1 VTIVEGGRKMKKNS
15 KFVALLMVLT
25 LIMGSLAGCSNN
37 TKNEEPSIVG
47 AVEETE
53 ALDQAQKVPT
63 IDFWIQSQTK
73 DPIRYEA
80 GLMIAENWKKLGFD
94 VNVETREWAT
104 MSAEGMKAHEHD
116 VFMVKWGGKPER
128 VDPYHWLYSMH
139 DSSEAAEGGYNV
151 AGYENPVYDDL
162 AEAFSTN
169 LDMEA
174 RQAAALEMQKL
185 LAQDV
190 PQPPMFKLKLKNAY
204 NKAKFENLTPGIGLG
219 VYSFWN
225 FMNITPITEDKILN
239 LGQGNDINLLNP
251 LATKTGQDI
260 YMLKNIYDPI
270 VRLDVSGEVVNWLA
284 TEVNE
289 IDETTIEVT
298 IRDDVKFHD
307 GQPLTVEDVKFT
319 FDFAKEVKSPTYSAH
334 VRNIDTVEITG
345 DNTVTFKLSKPYA
358 PFMSNTL
365 SQCLILPKHI
375 WNKIYEEKGAEGA
388 LTWENS
394 APIGSGPFIFDYWR
408 PNEEFAL
415 KANKA
420 HFQVPKIEG
429 ILRTPYSQTFGIIQG
444 LIAGEVDM
452 TSYNMMPLDL
462 EEVKKNEDIGIVELP
477 DMGSYVIHYN
487 LRKAPFEDV
496 TARRALTMAIPRQT
510 ILDVV
515 FDGGALKTFTLVSED
530 NDFWTNPAVEKLD
543 FNLEQAVA
551 ELKDAGYKW
560 DSEGKLYYPENFE
573 AKPFME

>member
-1 VTIVEGGRKMKKNS
+1 MKKVKMMLS
-15 KFVALLMVLT
+15 AVLVFVLVVSAFT
-25 LIMGSLAGCSNN
+25 GCSKGVNGSGAS
-37 TKNEEPSIVG
+37 EPQGSNAESSGEV
-47 AVEETE
+47 
-53 ALDQAQKVPT
+53 LDASLKVPE
-63 IDFWIQSQTK
+63 INFWIQSQTK

-94 VNVETREWAT
+94 VKVETREWAT

-139 DSSEAAEGGYNV
+139 HSQEAVEGGYNI
-151 AGYENPVYDDL
+151 AGYVNPAYDAL
-162 AEAFSTN
+162 ADEFATN
-169 LDMEA
+169 LNMEA
-174 RQAAALEMQKL
+174 RQKAAKEMQAL
-185 LAQDV
+185 LAKDV

-204 NKAKFENLTPGIGLG
+204 NSTKFENITPGIGLG

-225 FMNITPITEDKILN
+225 FMNITPKTDDKILN

-270 VRLDVSGEVVNWLA
+270 VRLDVEGNVVNWLA
-284 TEVNE
+284 TNIDE
-289 IDETTIEVT
+289 IDEKTIDVT

-334 VRNIDTVEITG
+334 VRNIDSVEITG
-345 DNTVTFKLSKPYA
+345 DNTVRFNMSKPYA
-358 PFMSNTL
+358 PFLSNTL

-375 WNKIYEEKGAEGA
+375 WSKVQEEKGNEGV
-388 LTWENS
+388 LTWENG

-415 KANKA
+415 KANKD
-420 HFQVPKIEG
+420 HFQVPKIDG
-429 ILRTPYSQTFGIIQG
+429 ILRTPYAQTFGIIQG

-452 TSYNMMPLDL
+452 TSYNMMPLDV
-462 EEVKKNEDIGIVELP
+462 EEVSKSKDISIIELP
-477 DMGSYVIHYN
+477 DMGSYIIHYN
-487 LRKAPFEDV
+487 LRHAPFDDV
-496 TARRALTMAIPRQT
+496 TARRALTMAIPRKA
-510 ILDVV
+510 ILDIV

-530 NDFWTNPAVEKLD
+530 NIFWTNPNVEMLD
-543 FNLEQAVA
+543 FNLEKAKE
-551 ELKDAGYKW
+551 ELKAAGYQW
-560 DSEGKLYYPENFE
+560 DAKGKLYYSKDF
-573 AKPFME
+573 KPTLIME